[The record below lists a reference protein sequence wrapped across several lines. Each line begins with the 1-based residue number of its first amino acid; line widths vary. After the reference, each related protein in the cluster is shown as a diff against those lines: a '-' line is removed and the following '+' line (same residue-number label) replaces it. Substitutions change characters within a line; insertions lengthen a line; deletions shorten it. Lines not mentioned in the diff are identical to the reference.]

1 MDDDYMTTYFDDIK
15 TTEKNITKTVGVCVC
30 VC

>member
-15 TTEKNITKTVGVCVC
+15 TTEKKHYKNSWCVC